1 MTAGVTDDGPA
12 SLAAAGRACLAL
24 ALVAMTGAGARGDE
38 GRWVGTWAAS
48 PQRTEPANMP
58 PAPGLADTTLRQ
70 VVHVSLGGKRLRVR
84 FSNAFGAKPLTILSA
99 QVATP
104 AGGAAIRAES
114 RKPLAFGGRTSVTI
128 PPGAPMVSDPVDFDL
143 APLSDLAVTLRVKDS
158 DGRGHRPSGSSVHLV
173 SASRRRGR
181 GARPAAGGPHPHWYY
196 ICGVDVDA
204 PDAEA
209 AAVAV
214 LGDSITDGRGS
225 PTDGNGRWTD
235 HLARRLHEGEGTA
248 RVGVL
253 NQGLGGNRLLNDG
266 LGPNALARLD
276 RDVLAQPGV
285 RWLIVLEGINDL
297 GTHSATAADLIAATS
312 KSSVRAH
319 ARGIKVYGATI
330 LPCEGSFYFSAEL
343 EAARQEVN
351 AWVRGSG
358 RFDAVIDF
366 DAATRDRERPL
377 RLSAAADGGDHL
389 HPGPEGYRIMAGA
402 VDLELFGLPIRRV
415 E

>member
-1 MTAGVTDDGPA
+1 
-12 SLAAAGRACLAL
+12 
-24 ALVAMTGAGARGDE
+24 
-38 GRWVGTWAAS
+38 
-48 PQRTEPANMP
+48 
-58 PAPGLADTTLRQ
+58 
-70 VVHVSLGGKRLRVR
+70 
-84 FSNAFGAKPLTILSA
+84 
-99 QVATP
+99 
-104 AGGAAIRAES
+104 
-114 RKPLAFGGRTSVTI
+114 
-128 PPGAPMVSDPVDFDL
+128 MVSDPVDFDL
-143 APLSDLAVTLRVKDS
+143 APLSDLAVTVRVKDPT
-158 DGRGHRPSGSSVHLV
+158 DAVTGHP
-173 SASRRRGR
+173 
-181 GARPAAGGPHPHWYY
+181 GARCTSYLQAGDVVAEPDLPRAARAPHWYY
-196 ICGVDVDA
+196 LCGVDVDA
-204 PDAEA
+204 ADAEA

-297 GTHSATAADLIAATS
+297 GTRSATARDLIGAYEQIIR
-312 KSSVRAH
+312 RAH
-319 ARGIKVYGATI
+319 ARGIKAYGATI
-330 LPCEGSFYFSAEL
+330 LPCEGSFYFNPEL

-366 DAATRDRERPL
+366 DAATRDPQKPSH
-377 RLSAAADGGDHL
+377 LSAAADGGDHL

-402 VDLELFGLPIRRV
+402 VDLELFGK
-415 E
+415 

>member
-1 MTAGVTDDGPA
+1 MTNRIPRPRPAG
-12 SLAAAGRACLAL
+12 LLAL
-24 ALVAMTGAGARGDE
+24 ALVALTGAGARGDE

-58 PAPGLADTTLRQ
+58 PAPGLADATLRQ
-70 VVHVSLGGKRLRVR
+70 VVHVSLGGRRLRVR

-99 QVATP
+99 HVATP

-114 RKPLAFGGRTSVTI
+114 RKPLAFGGQPSVTI
-128 PPGAPMVSDPVDFDL
+128 PQGAPMVSDPVDFDL
-143 APLSDLAVTLRVKDS
+143 APLSDLAVTVRVKDPT
-158 DGRGHRPSGSSVHLV
+158 DAVTGHP
-173 SASRRRGR
+173 
-181 GARPAAGGPHPHWYY
+181 GARCTSYLQAGDAVAEPDLLRAARTPHWYY
-196 ICGVDVDA
+196 LCGVDVDA
-204 PDAEA
+204 PDAGA

-266 LGPNALARLD
+266 LGPNVLARLD

-297 GTHSATAADLIAATS
+297 GTRSATARDVIGAYEQIIR
-312 KSSVRAH
+312 RAH

-330 LPCEGSFYFSAEL
+330 LPCEGSFYFNPQL

-366 DAATRDRERPL
+366 DAATRDPQKPS
-377 RLSAAADGGDHL
+377 RLSAATDGGDHL
-389 HPGPEGYRIMAGA
+389 HPGPDGYEIMAGA
-402 VDLELFGLPIRRV
+402 VDLKLFGK
-415 E
+415 

>member
-1 MTAGVTDDGPA
+1 MTDRIRRLGPAGV
-12 SLAAAGRACLAL
+12 LAL
-24 ALVAMTGAGARGDE
+24 ELIALAGAGARGDE

-58 PAPGLADTTLRQ
+58 PAPGLADATLRQ
-70 VVHVSLGGKRLRVR
+70 VVHVSLGGRRLRVR

-114 RKPLAFGGRTSVTI
+114 RKPLAFGGRSSVTI
-128 PPGAPMVSDPVDFDL
+128 PPGAPVVSDPVDFDL
-143 APLSDLAVTLRVKDS
+143 APLSDLAVTVRVKDPT
-158 DGRGHRPSGSSVHLV
+158 DAVTGHP
-173 SASRRRGR
+173 
-181 GARPAAGGPHPHWYY
+181 GARCTSFLQAGDAVAEPDLPRAARTPHWYY
-196 ICGVDVDA
+196 LCGVDVDA
-204 PDAEA
+204 PDAAA

-297 GTHSATAADLIAATS
+297 GTRSATARDLIGAYEQIIR
-312 KSSVRAH
+312 RAH

-330 LPCEGSFYFSAEL
+330 LPCEGSSYFNPEL

-351 AWVRGSG
+351 AWVRRSG

-366 DAATRDRERPL
+366 DAATRDPQKPSH
-377 RLSAAADGGDHL
+377 LSAAADGGDHL
-389 HPGPEGYRIMAGA
+389 HPGPEGYKIMAGV
-402 VDLELFGLPIRRV
+402 VDLELFGK
-415 E
+415 